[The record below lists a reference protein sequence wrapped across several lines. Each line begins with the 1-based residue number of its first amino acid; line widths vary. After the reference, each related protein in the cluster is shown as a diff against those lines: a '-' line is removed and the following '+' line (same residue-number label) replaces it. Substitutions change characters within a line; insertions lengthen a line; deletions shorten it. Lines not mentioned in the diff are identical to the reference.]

1 MDFMS
6 KCFVVLGMHRSA
18 TSLVTKGLFK
28 TKVHI
33 GSNILSPDSGNPH
46 GYWEDTHWL
55 NLNKK
60 ILALAGGDW
69 YFVPDEDAIL
79 KVGERADIKG
89 EIKQLVDERKRY
101 DLWGFKDPR
110 TTLTIRVILP
120 YLENPHFIVCF
131 RSPLEIA
138 KSLYRRNPKIGDMAQ
153 HLKVAKTYNQR
164 LLSFL
169 QEIVSQNDWSMFC
182 ENSQS

>member
-1 MDFMS
+1 MG
-6 KCFVVLGMHRSA
+6 KTFVVLGMHRSA

-33 GSNILSPDSGNPH
+33 GSNVLSPDSGNPH
-46 GYWEDTHWL
+46 GYWEDTDWL

-60 ILALAGGDW
+60 ILMLGGGDW
-69 YFVPDEDAIL
+69 YFVPEEEDIL
-79 KVGERADIKG
+79 KVGERADIRG
-89 EIKQLVDERKRY
+89 EIKRLVGARKQY
-101 DLWGFKDPR
+101 PLWGFKDPR

-138 KSLYRRNPKIGDMAQ
+138 KSLYRRNPQIGDMAQ
-153 HLKVAKTYNQR
+153 HLKVAKMYNQR
-164 LLSFL
+164 LLRFL
-169 QEIVSQNDWSMFC
+169 DDMTGKNDWSIFC
-182 ENSQS
+182 EK